1 MVGLEKINAATIENQ
16 LIQEG
21 KLDTNPSKLFKE
33 SEEETIKGK
42 LFWNPTGIPLGN
54 LSDIEEKSKEILCI
68 CW

>member
-1 MVGLEKINAATIENQ
+1 MGNLSEIEEKCENIWLE
-16 LIQEG
+16 
-21 KLDTNPSKLFKE
+21 LFKE

-54 LSDIEEKSKEILCI
+54 LSEIEEKSKEILCI